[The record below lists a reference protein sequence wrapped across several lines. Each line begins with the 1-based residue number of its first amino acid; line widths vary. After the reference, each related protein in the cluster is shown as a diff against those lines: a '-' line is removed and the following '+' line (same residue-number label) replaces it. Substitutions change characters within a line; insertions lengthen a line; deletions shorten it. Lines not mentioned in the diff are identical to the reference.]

1 MKATINVPTSLDE
14 ITLKQYQ
21 KYLAEQ
27 KINEDEYNLQLK
39 AIEIFC
45 NVPENSVKKIIAKD
59 VRKITE
65 KIAELFNSEPPL
77 LKSFKMQGVEYG
89 FIPNLDEITFG
100 EYIDLDTYIPQWENM
115 HLAMNVLYRPIAHRS
130 SGRYE
135 LVPYSTIT
143 PEKSL
148 GAPMSAVLGSLFFFI
163 QFRKGLVDDYSELF
177 EGGSGD
183 TTSAISQFGQKF
195 GWYGSL
201 FGLSQGDITKF
212 ENITQMKMHECLYM
226 LTYMKEKNQLESQQ
240 IKSKIK

>member
-148 GAPMSAVLGSLFFFI
+148 GAPMSAVLGSLFF
-163 QFRKGLVDDYSELF
+163 LF
-177 EGGSGD
+177 NLGRD
-183 TTSAISQFGQKF
+183 
-195 GWYGSL
+195 L
-201 FGLSQGDITKF
+201 LM
-212 ENITQMKMHECLYM
+212 ITQNYLKEEVETQQVQSANLDKSLVGMAACLD
-226 LTYMKEKNQLESQQ
+226 LAKETLLNL
-240 IKSKIK
+240 KISPK